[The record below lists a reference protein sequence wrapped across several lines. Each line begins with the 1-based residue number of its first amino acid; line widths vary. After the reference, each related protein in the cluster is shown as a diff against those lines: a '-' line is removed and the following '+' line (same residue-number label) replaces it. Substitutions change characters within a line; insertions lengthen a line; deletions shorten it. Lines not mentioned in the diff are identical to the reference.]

1 MSKIIGY
8 KRVSTFDQ
16 TPDNQLRDF
25 ALDKVFIDYVSG
37 KTIERPALKE
47 MLAYVRDG
55 DHVIVHAMDRLARNT
70 QDLLYIVNYLNSHD
84 VSIRFVQENLSFDGA
99 SNPLGKLMLTMIGA
113 IAEFELALLQERQRE
128 GIKRAKAEGK
138 YRGRPKSTVTLTPS
152 QIEYVRYGLSV
163 GVPQTKLAREL
174 SVTRHTIRKLAL
186 SNNQLP

>member
-25 ALDKVFIDYVSG
+25 VLDKVFVDHVSG
-37 KTIERPALKE
+37 RTIERPALKE

-70 QDLLYIVNYLNSHD
+70 QDLLYIVNYLNSND

-99 SNPLGKLMLTMIGA
+99 SNPMGKLMLTMIGA

-128 GIKRAKAEGK
+128 GIKRAQAEGK
-138 YRGRPKSTVTLTPS
+138 YKGRPKSNITLTPS

-163 GVPQTKLAREL
+163 GIPQTKLAREL
-174 SVTRHTIRKLAL
+174 SVTRHTIR
-186 SNNQLP
+186 SFLPTKN